1 MALIYLLED
10 DPDCSAS
17 VEQWLTRAGHQV
29 KIFARPH
36 EFFYEV
42 SKQAPRCAVVDWRLP
57 EMEGIDVVA
66 RLRQLLST
74 GVGVVMLTG
83 LDTEESV
90 VRALK
95 AGADDYIVKP
105 GSESIVVAR
114 IDALLR
120 RMTPAAST
128 LTQIDRPPYL
138 LDFGRREVKVDG
150 RVVELAPRE
159 FDLAWILFS
168 EPARLFTRQE
178 LLAAVWGRNHEAGV
192 HTVAQHVYLIRRK
205 LALTEHGFR
214 LNAVY
219 GTGYRLELPSAKE
232 SMAAD

>member
-10 DPDCSAS
+10 DPDCSAC
-17 VEQWLTRAGHQV
+17 VEQWLGRAGHQV
-29 KIFARPH
+29 KVFERPH

-42 SKQAPRCAVVDWRLP
+42 SKQAPRCAVIDWRLP

-74 GVGVVMLTG
+74 GTGILMLTG

-120 RMTPAAST
+120 RMAPAAST
-128 LTQIDRPPYL
+128 LTSIDRPPYR
-138 LDFGRREVKVDG
+138 LDFGRREVTVLGHPVD
-150 RVVELAPRE
+150 LAPRE

-178 LLAAVWGRNHEAGV
+178 LLAAVWGRHQDAGV
-192 HTVAQHVYLIRRK
+192 HTVAQHVYMIRRK

-219 GTGYRLELPSAKE
+219 GTGYRLELPQAE
-232 SMAAD
+232 PV

>member
-17 VEQWLTRAGHQV
+17 VEQWLARAGHQV
-29 KIFARPH
+29 KTFGRPH

-66 RLRQLLST
+66 RLRQLLAS

-95 AGADDYIVKP
+95 V
-105 GSESIVVAR
+105 
-114 IDALLR
+114 
-120 RMTPAAST
+120 
-128 LTQIDRPPYL
+128 
-138 LDFGRREVKVDG
+138 EVS
-150 RVVELAPRE
+150 P
-159 FDLAWILFS
+159 FCI
-168 EPARLFTRQE
+168 
-178 LLAAVWGRNHEAGV
+178 
-192 HTVAQHVYLIRRK
+192 
-205 LALTEHGFR
+205 
-214 LNAVY
+214 
-219 GTGYRLELPSAKE
+219 
-232 SMAAD
+232 

>member
-1 MALIYLLED
+1 LALIYLLED
-10 DPDCSAS
+10 DPDCSAC
-17 VEQWLTRAGHQV
+17 VEQWLVRAGHQV
-29 KIFARPH
+29 KVFARPH

-57 EMEGIDVVA
+57 EMEGIDVVG
-66 RLRQLLST
+66 RLRQLLSA
-74 GVGVVMLTG
+74 GVGIVMLTG

-105 GSESIVVAR
+105 GSESVVAAR

-128 LTQIDRPPYL
+128 LTQIDRPPYR
-138 LDFGRREVKVDG
+138 LDFARREVSVEG
-150 RVVELAPRE
+150 RPVELAPRE

-178 LLAAVWGRNHEAGV
+178 LLASVWGRNHEAGV

-219 GTGYRLELPSAKE
+219 GTGYRLELPPAE
-232 SMAAD
+232 AVA